1 METQNLVNLKNWNFA
16 HYNSEHFKAFIGMT
30 GDVEETNGDFK
41 EIILYS
47 VTVVDGEDKEIF
59 QRDFKSLKA
68 AITLINENYSHW
80 QFSDPTDKS
89 GGGCSS
95 CSAH

>member
-1 METQNLVNLKNWNFA
+1 MEIQNFVNLKNWNFA

-30 GDVEETNGDFK
+30 GELEEVN
-41 EIILYS
+41 EVVSQVILYS
-47 VTVVDGEDKEIF
+47 VTVLDAEEVEVF
-59 QRDFKSLKA
+59 QRDFKSLKD
-68 AITLINENYSHW
+68 AIACINENYGHW
-80 QFSDPTDKS
+80 QFNDPTDKS